1 MMRIEKEKRKYQLQK
16 NDELRVKLLEIRR
29 IFGSEFKFL
38 SKVVE
43 LNYTTLLDF
52 KNNILVLS
60 IETCKKVNDK
70 LDERFKITA
79 K

>member
-1 MMRIEKEKRKYQLQK
+1 MKIGKEQREYQLKK
-16 NDELRVKLLEIRR
+16 NAELRVKLLEVRR

-60 IETCKKVNDK
+60 LETCKKVNDK
-70 LDERFKITA
+70 LDERFKITT